1 MNRLIR
7 NEAARWQPAS
17 SRKKLFHIS
26 SFMYFAFIFLE
37 LITITS
43 FEEALKVCEQNFFRE
58 TLAKGNDT
66 CKLPGQLR
74 FI

>member
-1 MNRLIR
+1 
-7 NEAARWQPAS
+7 
-17 SRKKLFHIS
+17 
-26 SFMYFAFIFLE
+26 MYFAFIFLE

-66 CKLPGQLR
+66 GKLPGQLR